1 MMLQV
6 EKTKGEEKSKG
17 HVEGKLANGISLGT
31 NYRVY
36 DVEKV
41 QTMTG
46 ELVQLVHLR
55 AGDTASYIGSW
66 APGSQEWQEVDPQEM
81 DRIGARRSPV
91 PGMEGE
97 FWMPYMDFIK
107 TFTHLEVVHLDSET
121 ARDEPSMGTKQRWS
135 MRYYSGAWQ
144 RGVTAGG
151 CRNNSG
157 KK

>member
-6 EKTKGEEKSKG
+6 EKTKGEDKSKG

-46 ELVQLVHLR
+46 EIVQLVHLR
-55 AGDTASYIGSW
+55 AGDTTSYIGSW
-66 APGSQEWQEVDPQEM
+66 SPGSQEWQEVDSQEM
-81 DRIGARRSPV
+81 DRMGARRSPV

-97 FWMPYMDFIK
+97 FWMPYMDR
-107 TFTHLEVVHLDSET
+107 
-121 ARDEPSMGTKQRWS
+121 ARQRRCLLYQ
-135 MRYYSGAWQ
+135 MRDRLSRRTMQVGRSS
-144 RGVTAGG
+144 RGLSHRFRLRGQ
-151 CRNNSG
+151 
-157 KK
+157 